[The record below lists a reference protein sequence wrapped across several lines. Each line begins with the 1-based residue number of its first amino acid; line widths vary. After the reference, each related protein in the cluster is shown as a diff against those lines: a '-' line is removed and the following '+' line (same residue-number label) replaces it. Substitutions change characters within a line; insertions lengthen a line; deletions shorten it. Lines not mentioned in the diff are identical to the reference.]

1 MDLYILCLPI
11 TMVWSLQMALRRKL
25 TILSV
30 LAFGLVSVSVAIV
43 RLPVLLSVTSGSTD
57 VSIDVG
63 KMIVVAS
70 FEVQCAIIAVN
81 LPSLS
86 SLWTK
91 LGVREEF
98 AYEHIS
104 AQGTGRDVERER
116 DGRAREKEKGRRG
129 GVQRS
134 SILSFTSR
142 LQRGLEESEA
152 EEEPHEQRQVL
163 KRVKMRRRTGRQAG
177 EKDRVKD
184 VGLEKPKSDRMLV
197 DDNSG
202 YLDSKKEGSG
212 GHENASLSGTE
223 N

>member
-104 AQGTGRDVERER
+104 AQGTGRDLERER
-116 DGRAREKEKGRRG
+116 DGRGKEKGRRAPG
-129 GVQRS
+129 RS

-152 EEEPHEQRQVL
+152 EEEPHEQKQVL

-177 EKDRVKD
+177 EKERVKD
-184 VGLEKPKSDRMLV
+184 VGLEKPKAERVLV
-197 DDNSG
+197 DNNSG

-212 GHENASLSGTE
+212 SHENASLSGTE
-223 N
+223 S

>member
-57 VSIDVG
+57 VSVDVG

-116 DGRAREKEKGRRG
+116 DGRGKEKGRRG

-177 EKDRVKD
+177 EKDKIKD
-184 VGLEKPKSDRMLV
+184 VGLEKSKAERVLV

-202 YLDSKKEGSG
+202 YLDSKREGLG
-212 GHENASLSGTE
+212 GYENASLSGTE
-223 N
+223 S

>member
-1 MDLYILCLPI
+1 MDIYILCLPI

-91 LGVREEF
+91 LGVREQF

-116 DGRAREKEKGRRG
+116 GGRAKERRG
-129 GVQRS
+129 PGRS

-152 EEEPHEQRQVL
+152 EEEPHEQKQVV

-184 VGLEKPKSDRMLV
+184 VGLEKPKSDRVLV

-202 YLDSKKEGSG
+202 YLDSKKEDSG
-212 GHENASLSGTE
+212 GHENASLSGAE
-223 N
+223 S